1 MSVAVEVPKA
11 KEERKVVE
19 MPLAIVSGI
28 RPLKRVVLLN
38 AFPLS
43 AFPMNLFSVVFRRV
57 TLSEL
62 SADCQGAEVVN
73 YIRHPATVELLSKEL
88 GRKLEPSAGLY
99 KFDEARDK
107 AIYVITLKQPQR
119 GAEVTTIKPEDLD
132 IVRARVL

>member
-1 MSVAVEVPKA
+1 VSVAVEVPKA

-43 AFPMNLFSVVFRRV
+43 AFPKQLFSVVFRRV

-62 SADCQGAEVVN
+62 AEDCQGAEVAN
-73 YIRHPATVELLSKEL
+73 YIRHPATVELLSKAL
-88 GRKLEPSAGLY
+88 NRKLEPSAGLY
-99 KFDEARDK
+99 KFDEERDK
-107 AIYVITLKQPQR
+107 AIYVISLKAPQR
-119 GAEVTTIKPEDLD
+119 GAEVAAVKPEDLD
-132 IVRARVL
+132 IVRARVV